1 MDKNVK
7 IIGSGSFL
15 PKVIQNNSKFLD
27 KVFFDDSNNR
37 IETDNKLITE
47 KFEKIT
53 GIKQRRYA
61 VKEMNTSDLAYN
73 AAKNA
78 IKNANIDP
86 ETIDYIILA
95 HNFGNVDDKH
105 QVDVF
110 PSIAVRVKNLL
121 KIKNP
126 KCVAY
131 DILFGC
137 PGWLEGMIQGYSF
150 IKSGLA
156 KRCLVIGADTLSRV
170 VDPYDR
176 DSMIFADGAGA
187 NIIEESNSPGGIL
200 SHNTAT
206 YSNDEVFYLFYGKSY
221 NPNSDRN
228 KKYIKMRGR
237 KVYEFALKNV
247 PAAIK
252 ECVDK
257 SKSNI
262 SEIKKIL
269 IHQAN
274 AKMDDAIVKRLY
286 NLYNSEAPENIMP
299 LTVDRFGNSSV
310 ATVPTMYDL
319 IVGGNLENHK
329 IVKGDKIIFA
339 SVGAGMH
346 INAMVYEH

>member
-1 MDKNVK
+1 MGKNVK

-15 PKVIQNNSKFLD
+15 PKEIQDNSKFLD

-53 GIKQRRYA
+53 GIKERRYA
-61 VKEMNTSDLAYN
+61 AKEMNTSDLAFH

-78 IKNANIDP
+78 IKDANIDP

-121 KIKNP
+121 QIKNP
-126 KCVAY
+126 RCVAY

-156 KRCLVIGADTLSRV
+156 KRCLIIGADTLSRV
-170 VDPYDR
+170 VDPSDR

-187 NIIEESNSPGGIL
+187 NIIEESWNRSW
-200 SHNTAT
+200 S
-206 YSNDEVFYLFYGKSY
+206 
-221 NPNSDRN
+221 
-228 KKYIKMRGR
+228 
-237 KVYEFALKNV
+237 
-247 PAAIK
+247 
-252 ECVDK
+252 
-257 SKSNI
+257 
-262 SEIKKIL
+262 
-269 IHQAN
+269 
-274 AKMDDAIVKRLY
+274 
-286 NLYNSEAPENIMP
+286 
-299 LTVDRFGNSSV
+299 
-310 ATVPTMYDL
+310 
-319 IVGGNLENHK
+319 
-329 IVKGDKIIFA
+329 
-339 SVGAGMH
+339 
-346 INAMVYEH
+346 